1 MYILVLTCEAEIGN
15 GYLNI
20 TKPATTGTEAKI
32 ICNDGYQLNTSNY
45 TAECV
50 LNGNRTE
57 WNITTDSVCIP
68 GRSLWLLLCR
78 CIIYIYGQI
87 TAK

>member
-1 MYILVLTCEAEIGN
+1 MWTKKVILYILVLTCEAEIRN
-15 GYLNI
+15 GYFNI

-57 WNITTDSVCIP
+57 WNITTDTPVCIP
-68 GRSLWLLLCR
+68 G
-78 CIIYIYGQI
+78 
-87 TAK
+87 